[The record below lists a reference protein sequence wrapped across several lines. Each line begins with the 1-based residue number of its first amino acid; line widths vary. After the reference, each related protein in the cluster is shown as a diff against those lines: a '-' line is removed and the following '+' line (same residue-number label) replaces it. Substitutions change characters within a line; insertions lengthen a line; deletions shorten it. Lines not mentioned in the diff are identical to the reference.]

1 MSQEENIVLYDTSK
15 EIKINGNFNGSIIS
29 VEREMNSIIFSD
41 NIQISENQ
49 IRISEGLM
57 VGFEDVYNEKVAFSR
72 KSDFFWSNFE
82 ECTLEYVVL
91 IPKELMDQYDESQ
104 FSDSF
109 PFTINMLH
117 TAGLYLDQSEY
128 NFKIDHLD
136 FFKGEII
143 KNPVSLIFNG
153 LTVADRVAIDQRGDP
168 VFYDCIIVGRDQDDN
183 LKVSYDPFLNVKIDD
198 KVVKYIIIIGI
209 EELKL

>member
-1 MSQEENIVLYDTSK
+1 MSQDIVLYDTSK

-29 VEREMNSIIFSD
+29 VEKELNSIIFSD
-41 NIQISENQ
+41 NIQISDNQ
-49 IRISEGLM
+49 IKISEGLM
-57 VGFEDVYNEKVAFSR
+57 VGFEESVAFSK
-72 KSDFFWSNFE
+72 KSDFIWSNLE
-82 ECTLEYVVL
+82 ECTLEYIVL

-117 TAGLYLDQSEY
+117 TAGLYFDDSEY

-168 VFYDCIIVGRDQDDN
+168 VFYDCIIVGRDQEEN

>member
-1 MSQEENIVLYDTSK
+1 MSQEDNIVLYDTSK

-49 IRISEGLM
+49 ISILEGLM
-57 VGFEDVYNEKVAFSR
+57 VGFEDVYNERVAYSR
-72 KSDFFWSNFE
+72 KSEYVWSNLE
-82 ECTLEYVVL
+82 ECTLEYAVL
-91 IPKELMDQYDESQ
+91 IPTELMDQYDESQ
-104 FSDSF
+104 FSDTF

-117 TAGLYLDQSEY
+117 TAGLYLDEFEY

-136 FFKGEII
+136 FFKGEIL
-143 KNPVSLIFNG
+143 KNPISLLLHGFCI
-153 LTVADRVAIDQRGDP
+153 ADRVAIDHRGDP
-168 VFYDCIIVGRDQDDN
+168 VFYDCIIVGRDQYEN